1 MQCSGVTMCNVLCCL
16 CKIHLFDIISI
27 VAFLFFCSRAR
38 PAFAIWA
45 MVQGILKPDGYI
57 LMADAK
63 GETRANYK
71 YPVRDG
77 WFKIKREFMR
87 QKGLSLWS
95 VEKSILQLNKQDK
108 ERKFEEWLEQRDLE

>member
-1 MQCSGVTMCNVLCCL
+1 MQWCNVLCCCL
-16 CKIHLFDIISI
+16 ARFISLTSFQ
-27 VAFLFFCSRAR
+27 FLRFFFFSRAR

-108 ERKFEEWLEQRDLE
+108 VRKFEEWLEQRDLE

>member
-1 MQCSGVTMCNVLCCL
+1 MCNVLCCL

>member
-1 MQCSGVTMCNVLCCL
+1 MQWCNVLCCCL
-16 CKIHLFDIISI
+16 ARFISLTSFQLLR
-27 VAFLFFCSRAR
+27 FLFFSSRAR

-95 VEKSILQLNKQDK
+95 VEKSILQLNQQDK
-108 ERKFEEWLEQRDLE
+108 VRKFEEWLEQRDLE